1 MEKTVLE
8 LHMRGFRVTVLY
20 AALLDTLRQQ
30 LPCSAFTFKK
40 VSRKVQPRRRKQAV
54 TRLTQSQIGNVR
66 NKLIFT
72 LLVTRE
78 TSRNPW
84 TTSGHLCLWENSFVV
99 PAVALEMQVLTI
111 HWILNVNQSNTMCGT
126 AAGALWLPLKFV
138 NMLLSH
144 AKQATKLAWLLGIR

>member
-54 TRLTQSQIGNVR
+54 TRLTQSQMATSEIS
-66 NKLIFT
+66 LYIHFT
-72 LLVTRE
+72 
-78 TSRNPW
+78 SD
-84 TTSGHLCLWENSFVV
+84 
-99 PAVALEMQVLTI
+99 
-111 HWILNVNQSNTMCGT
+111 
-126 AAGALWLPLKFV
+126 
-138 NMLLSH
+138 
-144 AKQATKLAWLLGIR
+144 